1 MTSRWLFSQKKPTL
15 WILDKVLITPSC
27 CSCVFIENMFDS
39 WVMVEHLTKVF
50 VRSEKSRKIHW
61 KSPAL
66 EPLFNVTWFQLES
79 SLKKDLGTCIFLWI
93 LRNFSGQVFCSMPKG
108 GSVFLQNAKNLSV
121 LSLFFSTYPQCCF
134 TFSWIELQMLLRC
147 CLIHITIIILR
158 QFIFSTF
165 VSMPW
170 PGSTYFISIFHFQH
184 HFHRH

>member
-93 LRNFSGQVFCSMPKG
+93 LRNFSGQVF
-108 GSVFLQNAKNLSV
+108 LQHAKRRVNFFAKCQKSICIIAFFSNLPSV
-121 LSLFFSTYPQCCF
+121 LLHFFMNWASN
-134 TFSWIELQMLLRC
+134 
-147 CLIHITIIILR
+147 
-158 QFIFSTF
+158 
-165 VSMPW
+165 VA
-170 PGSTYFISIFHFQH
+170 
-184 HFHRH
+184 

>member
-93 LRNFSGQVFCSMPKG
+93 LRNFSGQVF
-108 GSVFLQNAKNLSV
+108 LQHAKRRVNFFAKCQKSICIIAFFFNLPSV
-121 LSLFFSTYPQCCF
+121 LLHFFMNWASN
-134 TFSWIELQMLLRC
+134 
-147 CLIHITIIILR
+147 
-158 QFIFSTF
+158 
-165 VSMPW
+165 VA
-170 PGSTYFISIFHFQH
+170 
-184 HFHRH
+184 